1 MSNSIP
7 LICLLPQLSVLT
19 WSTLSMS
26 LSSAVWFDLLALS
39 FSASFQFGFSSET
52 KDFFFKF
59 GLTSLSFSSHYLYLL
74 WVFKILL
81 HYFFVWKVFQFI
93 FISGYYHGICIYFGG
108 DMLFCLFSA
117 SSGINISGINL
128 LAQFFFYFC
137 FSHLCLEVFTMF
149 RRGLFY
155 NILGM
160 TFF

>member
-7 LICLLPQLSVLT
+7 LICLLPQLSALT

-39 FSASFQFGFSSET
+39 LSASFQFGFSSAT
-52 KDFFFKF
+52 KDFFP
-59 GLTSLSFSSHYLYLL
+59 SLDWLPYLSHLIIFIFSEFLKYCY
-74 WVFKILL
+74 FFD
-81 HYFFVWKVFQFI
+81 FFVWKIFQFI

-117 SSGINISGINL
+117 SSGIKISGINL

-137 FSHLCLEVFTMF
+137 FSHLLSGGV
-149 RRGLFY
+149 Y
-155 NILGM
+155 NV
-160 TFF
+160 